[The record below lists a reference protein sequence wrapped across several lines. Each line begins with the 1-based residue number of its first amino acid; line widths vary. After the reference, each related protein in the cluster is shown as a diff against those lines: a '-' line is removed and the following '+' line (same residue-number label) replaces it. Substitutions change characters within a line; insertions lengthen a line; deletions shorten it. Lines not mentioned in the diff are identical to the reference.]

1 MPEPSMSEPGVSR
14 AGTVL
19 AFDFGLRRIG
29 VALGETLLGQARALT
44 VIDNERNDVRFAT
57 IATLIRDWQPCLLI
71 VGLPCATDGTAH
83 TMTARCQRFAE
94 QLRQRFQ
101 LPVQHIDERYSST
114 EADARLAN
122 TGLDWRSR
130 KQQVDAVAAQIILQD
145 YFDHHFTLTP
155 STTTS

>member
-1 MPEPSMSEPGVSR
+1 MPEPGISR

-114 EADARLAN
+114 EADARLAD

-145 YFDHHFTLTP
+145 YFDHHFTPAPNPSAP
-155 STTTS
+155 STTAS